1 VAQIDNNPFSNA
13 MNAPQDLPIAGT
25 PTGLVTSATTFE
37 EDVLWTQSFEGEGE
51 IITEQA
57 PDEFEE
63 EEEAPDE
70 LEEEEEA
77 PDELEEEEEAPDEAP
92 RLPTEV
98 PDVVTAESV
107 LDYVKNWT
115 GRTAKESKSQPGT
128 FVHLTHNGTRM
139 SVPDPDTPNGKGF
152 WEYWRANQAWWGQ
165 SIKEGH
171 LEDLKP
177 EEEVWYHL
185 GMLAGE
191 GKSIPVQDIVDAL
204 NMSKGRKL
212 AALMADNPK
221 LEGNTFEVYQGTG
234 RTDKASA
241 YSEGAKGPILG
252 EAGYYAQ
259 TEDQA
264 KIYGPKVE
272 RVNVTLEN
280 PVYISNTEDLMDFA
294 PPIHGGKIPN
304 DISAINTMMERI
316 REEMDSLGFDGVVV
330 NVSKFDVDEYGND
343 VKGIARLFGHSQIIQ
358 FKKQTEQPAY
368 NPPRVFERQF
378 GSTVNAQDRIDDLK
392 GLKESW
398 KNKEISGE
406 DYKAQLLEVINAP
419 TKAELKERNAEG
431 FTPIQIGV
439 KKEAQKQVNALLGKK
454 LTKTV
459 KPKEE
464 EEAPTGLNLVYEE
477 KLDGSGKKKI
487 QVAKIPGQLI
497 GEYRTQLIG
506 IKKTEKR
513 TGTTYR
519 VVSSDTK
526 ALNWNAVP
534 SAPGEHSSEEEALQ
548 VLEDFI
554 LRYHWDVNPAKFG
567 TQKIKDR
574 LIENAKSYY
583 DESITSEAFFNL
595 KLKELK
601 KLQDR
606 APFGLPR
613 GNKDQ
618 YQENLIYVQ
627 NWARKAHGLGPL
639 PEEGES
645 VIIEEI
651 DEAPEEA
658 DDAFEDEVVDEKP
671 PVEAPSTI
679 GKDDLKAQKAWLE
692 VYVDE
697 AINNVP
703 DLDTLNDR
711 QAKAV
716 EEFKNVY
723 SKQFGSRQQI
733 HQDIREAMD
742 KLDQY
747 GMLITFDVPGDGIY
761 RILNTKEALE
771 DFKKRIEKFPT
782 ATARARK
789 LSKGSGKP
797 KSISS
802 LGTFNQ
808 PIVKAVKALQ
818 GITSVDQSNSKGFVH
833 TINAGEIVA
842 SNGAIVVLIK
852 NTNVPAKSSY
862 DPKTGKKYKA
872 YKLDNEK
879 AWMKHFQNPATKFAG
894 FDTAEMLGILNKIA
908 ALQAQTKTETPQE
921 FPSIKFYANEKGW
934 SVESEIFS
942 QVKVDGSYDSKTENQ
957 SNYFR
962 QGTEGDYVVS
972 LGLGQFKLLVEAARK
987 SGEQHL
993 SLHLPE
999 KSETDVVDGNPIV
1012 IKGKNLQAVI
1022 MPLTGDN
1029 LPTVKRSAVTDIGS
1043 APLASVEKATLPR
1056 GIEAPHYKTGQ
1067 PVSFTEIRKFLSH
1080 SLDIPIRLGVNR
1092 MRAHGVFF
1100 PRREVIRMKLIDN
1113 IPTIA
1118 HEVGHYLHF
1127 IMFPRMNW
1135 MGQLVDPTSRIEGDA
1150 FDFAREFDGE
1160 LKELGRATSRPSY
1173 DENQVRKEGV
1183 AEFVREFLTD
1193 RPNAIKRAPKFHQY
1207 FVDTLENNF
1216 PEINKILE
1224 QATAMIETLV
1234 NQSGYDSILSM
1245 MQIDG
1250 HQMPGEKGNAR
1261 QTLRK
1266 LYTRWVNELAPLER
1280 TIKQLERYGLKAPN
1294 DQLADQLAINYMG
1307 GWLGKVEH
1315 TLKQRQIDHEG
1326 NDMGP
1331 SLEDVLSGVE
1341 NLTEFQVYLV
1351 ALRAVEKTWQGKE
1364 SGLTASHR
1372 DEDTNDLIEKFKN
1385 FIEENKDKYES
1396 HRQKLDKFLTNELII
1411 LANAGFITHGEFQRI
1426 KEKNEFY
1433 VPFHRV
1439 HDRVGSIGGGAGKGF
1454 IDLSKGGLKGYHGG
1468 GGQIVPPLESVVK
1481 NLYVQRDLVERN
1493 RVGQAF
1499 INNINSTFGGGKVA
1513 DQIVT
1518 KIAPTEVRTHE
1529 VALQM
1534 KKLGLIK
1541 ITATEET
1548 KSLPIEEREY
1558 IYTNAETGEV
1568 MNPDHFAFTIWRA
1581 TKTEDAKSGKF
1592 SVWFDGKRQ
1601 YYQVDDPELYKALQL
1616 QDSTAAEITSR
1627 WPGFATAS
1635 KFTRTLR
1642 AGATLTID
1650 FIQRN
1655 PFRDQLQAAVYSKHG
1670 FIPFFDGFRGMLSVL
1685 GKDKYYWEWIKSGG
1699 RYSDFV
1705 ATDRR
1710 DDIVQKLSD
1719 VAPDNKMANMKKW
1732 LNPIRTLQ
1740 AMSELMETAT
1750 RVQEYKLAR
1759 SQGKSEL
1766 IAANAAKDVT
1776 LNFSRF
1782 GWHGKAFNQLFA
1794 FYNANV
1800 QDWDKLRR
1808 EHMGP
1813 NRGKVMMKSF
1823 MYITMPSIFTWWL
1836 GHDDERIQNLP
1847 WWRKKGFWNINMGQI
1862 ARMAGN
1868 ETDSDFVFS
1877 LPKPFLLAH
1886 LYGTSFESALDYAND
1901 RDPNALKKWFVDLV
1915 KESPLPWTPFDLE
1928 KTYGF
1933 NVSTYTPTI
1942 ARPIYEAT
1950 ADYNIHTKRPL
1961 ESMALKQLPTHMRYH
1976 PNTSEL
1982 MKLVASTANNLTDN
1996 GVNLSPIKLDN
2007 FVRAW
2012 LGGLGREG
2020 VNIADFFLVKW
2031 GLADVP
2037 PAPKLTVAEY
2047 PGVRAFT
2054 VSPYEPSDKI
2064 RQFYE
2069 ATKLVEQRM
2078 AGLRAA
2084 DISAAT
2090 KQNTKEAQRAAP
2102 YLLPMGGNLEGA
2114 NRMTMLRKARTMLSN
2129 FSKAMQRVQTDR
2141 NMTPEEKTKQLIQFK
2156 NQRDKLAETYI
2167 KLFEP
2172 YDLQRV
2178 R

>member
-1 VAQIDNNPFSNA
+1 
-13 MNAPQDLPIAGT
+13 
-25 PTGLVTSATTFE
+25 
-37 EDVLWTQSFEGEGE
+37 
-51 IITEQA
+51 
-57 PDEFEE
+57 
-63 EEEAPDE
+63 
-70 LEEEEEA
+70 
-77 PDELEEEEEAPDEAP
+77 
-92 RLPTEV
+92 
-98 PDVVTAESV
+98 
-107 LDYVKNWT
+107 
-115 GRTAKESKSQPGT
+115 
-128 FVHLTHNGTRM
+128 
-139 SVPDPDTPNGKGF
+139 
-152 WEYWRANQAWWGQ
+152 
-165 SIKEGH
+165 
-171 LEDLKP
+171 
-177 EEEVWYHL
+177 
-185 GMLAGE
+185 
-191 GKSIPVQDIVDAL
+191 
-204 NMSKGRKL
+204 
-212 AALMADNPK
+212 
-221 LEGNTFEVYQGTG
+221 
-234 RTDKASA
+234 
-241 YSEGAKGPILG
+241 
-252 EAGYYAQ
+252 
-259 TEDQA
+259 
-264 KIYGPKVE
+264 
-272 RVNVTLEN
+272 
-280 PVYISNTEDLMDFA
+280 
-294 PPIHGGKIPN
+294 
-304 DISAINTMMERI
+304 
-316 REEMDSLGFDGVVV
+316 
-330 NVSKFDVDEYGND
+330 
-343 VKGIARLFGHSQIIQ
+343 
-358 FKKQTEQPAY
+358 
-368 NPPRVFERQF
+368 
-378 GSTVNAQDRIDDLK
+378 
-392 GLKESW
+392 
-398 KNKEISGE
+398 
-406 DYKAQLLEVINAP
+406 
-419 TKAELKERNAEG
+419 
-431 FTPIQIGV
+431 
-439 KKEAQKQVNALLGKK
+439 
-454 LTKTV
+454 
-459 KPKEE
+459 
-464 EEAPTGLNLVYEE
+464 
-477 KLDGSGKKKI
+477 
-487 QVAKIPGQLI
+487 
-497 GEYRTQLIG
+497 
-506 IKKTEKR
+506 
-513 TGTTYR
+513 
-519 VVSSDTK
+519 
-526 ALNWNAVP
+526 
-534 SAPGEHSSEEEALQ
+534 
-548 VLEDFI
+548 
-554 LRYHWDVNPAKFG
+554 
-567 TQKIKDR
+567 
-574 LIENAKSYY
+574 
-583 DESITSEAFFNL
+583 
-595 KLKELK
+595 
-601 KLQDR
+601 
-606 APFGLPR
+606 
-613 GNKDQ
+613 
-618 YQENLIYVQ
+618 
-627 NWARKAHGLGPL
+627 
-639 PEEGES
+639 
-645 VIIEEI
+645 
-651 DEAPEEA
+651 
-658 DDAFEDEVVDEKP
+658 
-671 PVEAPSTI
+671 
-679 GKDDLKAQKAWLE
+679 DLKAQKAWLE

-703 DLDTLNDR
+703 DPDTLNDR

-733 HQDIREAMD
+733 HRDTREVMD
-742 KLDQY
+742 KLDKY

-771 DFKKRIEKFPT
+771 DFKKRIKKFPT

-789 LSKGSGKP
+789 LSKGSTKP

-802 LGTFNQ
+802 LGKFNQ

-818 GITSVDQSNSKGFVH
+818 GITTVDQSTSKGFVH
-833 TINAGEIVA
+833 TINAGELVA
-842 SNGAIVVLIK
+842 SNGAILVLIK

-908 ALQAQTKTETPQE
+908 ALQAKTELETPQE
-921 FPSIKFYANEKGW
+921 FPTIKFYANEKGW

-942 QVKVDGSYDSKTENQ
+942 KVKVAGSYSSKTEIQ

-999 KSETDVVDGNPIV
+999 KSETDVVNGNPIV
-1012 IKGKNLQAVI
+1012 VKGKNLQGVI
-1022 MPLTGDN
+1022 MPVKGDN

-1160 LKELGRATSRPSY
+1160 LKELGKATSRPNY

-1224 QATAMIETLV
+1224 QATSMIETLV

-1261 QTLRK
+1261 QYLRR
-1266 LYTRWVNELAPLER
+1266 LYTKWVNELAPLER
-1280 TIKQLERYGLKAPN
+1280 AIKQLERYGLKASN

-1315 TLKQRQIDHEG
+1315 TLRQRQIDHEG

-1351 ALRAVEKTWQGKE
+1351 ALRAVEKTGQGKE

-1411 LANAGFITHGEFQRI
+1411 LANAGFITHGEFKRI
-1426 KEKNEFY
+1426 KDNNEFY

-1499 INNINSTFGGGKVA
+1499 INNINSTYGGGKIA
-1513 DQIVT
+1513 DQIV
-1518 KIAPTEVRTHE
+1518 KRIEPTEVKTDE

-1541 ITATEET
+1541 MTPTEET
-1548 KSLPIEEREY
+1548 KDLPREEREY

-1601 YYQVDDPELYKALQL
+1601 YYQMDDPELYRALQL
-1616 QDSTAAEITSR
+1616 QDSTAAEITAR
-1627 WPGFATAS
+1627 FPGFAIAS

-1650 FIQRN
+1650 FIERN

-1719 VAPDNKMANMKKW
+1719 VAPGNKMASMKKW

-1766 IAANAAKDVT
+1766 EAANAAKDVT

-1847 WWRKKGFWNINMGQI
+1847 WWRKKGFWNINMGMI
-1862 ARMAGN
+1862 ARMAGSD
-1868 ETDSDFVFS
+1868 TDSDFVFS

-1886 LYGTSFESALDYAND
+1886 IYGTSVESALDYAND
-1901 RDPNALKKWFVDLV
+1901 RDPNALKKWFVDLA

-1950 ADYNIHTKRPL
+1950 ANYNIHTKRPL
-1961 ESMALKQLPTHMRYH
+1961 ESMALQQLPTHMRYH

-2069 ATKLVEQRM
+2069 ATKLVEERM

-2084 DISAAT
+2084 DFSKAT
-2090 KQNTKEAQRAAP
+2090 KHMKEARRAAP
-2102 YLLPMGGNLEGA
+2102 YLAPLGGNLMGA
-2114 NRMTMLRKARTMLSN
+2114 NRMTILRKARTMLSN
-2129 FSKAMQRVQTDR
+2129 FSKAMQGVQTDK
-2141 NMTPEEKTKQLIQFK
+2141 NMTPKEKTEKLIELK
-2156 NQRDKLAETYI
+2156 NERDKLAGEYV